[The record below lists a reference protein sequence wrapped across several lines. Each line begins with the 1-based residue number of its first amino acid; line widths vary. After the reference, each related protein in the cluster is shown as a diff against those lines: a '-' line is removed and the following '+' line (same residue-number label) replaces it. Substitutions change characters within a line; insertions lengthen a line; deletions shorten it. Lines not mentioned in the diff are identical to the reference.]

1 MITVLLQRLQKSNE
15 RPRWKESVVEYLK
28 IWRLSGEAL
37 EKDENFNIAGSYAK
51 IRTGYLPD
59 ANLER
64 YHYVAWRRRS

>member
-1 MITVLLQRLQKSNE
+1 
-15 RPRWKESVVEYLK
+15 VEYLK